1 MVEQAGIDSRRRGFF
16 WGPNEWIKQWVPL
29 IGLDGVGLLNSYDVW
44 CDRHEKSDT
53 RGFAFPTRLQEATF
67 YGISK
72 KDLVVLTS
80 ILEATGWLRI
90 IRKKRILGHGRGG
103 GGVTYTYKNFYEIL
117 DRDRTLTLDDVLA
130 VVRLADKDS
139 RVFKRIRHIFKP
151 EFAPIDDKDNPWLTL
166 LPQLRQHPL
175 WQKLAARERE
185 YSAKIRNR
193 FEEADQSPTSRRSS
207 SVTLGSDTPSNR
219 QSLPVTTGSNGSSN
233 QRSLPVTT
241 GKPMVPTVTANDRKH
256 DDVDDDD
263 GVGDEDVIRYFA
275 SLVGHATYE
284 PSERD
289 LSVLEA
295 LYADGYSTAEII
307 AGVERAVTAALTRNT
322 IPRRF
327 TYCTPAI
334 RDVPPKHPPS
344 DESPARPVPATERV
358 VTPAV
363 AEPPATSLLTP
374 TGQPVLA
381 VEQAATPAVAE
392 PPVARSRPSAAALN
406 PLHEIAQSLQQSA
419 WERGLDLD
427 QPTVRDLARL
437 AVDFEA
443 AATRQ
448 GSSGLVWTL
457 EALRRVDS
465 QVESPARYVRA
476 ILENWKQRGCD
487 APCAV
492 SSPCPELPQPE
503 QESPNPLP
511 VQPTT
516 CLELSEA
523 IAGLWKEALGHLQLE
538 MTQATFNTWLRNTRL
553 LELRRGDE
561 GTVWIVEAPS
571 RYAQEWL
578 QYRLL
583 PTIQR
588 TLARLIPGTVQV
600 QFVIPDER
608 R

>member
-193 FEEADQSPTSRRSS
+193 FEKADRSLTNRGAS
-207 SVTLGSDTPSNR
+207 SVTVGSDIPSNR
-219 QSLPVTTGSNGSSN
+219 RSLPVTTGSNGSSN

-241 GKPMVPTVTANDRKH
+241 GKPTVPTVTASDRKH

-263 GVGDEDVIRYFA
+263 GVEDEDVIRYFA

-476 ILENWKQRGCD
+476 ILENWKQHGCD

>member
-193 FEEADQSPTSRRSS
+193 FEKADRSLTNRGAS
-207 SVTLGSDTPSNR
+207 SVTVGSDIPSNR
-219 QSLPVTTGSNGSSN
+219 RSLPVTTGSNGSSN

-241 GKPMVPTVTANDRKH
+241 GKPTVPTVTASDRKH

-263 GVGDEDVIRYFA
+263 GVEDFKVDEEGDGTFALSYLKNIIKIRTIA
-275 SLVGHATYE
+275 DRVQLSLN
-284 PSERD
+284 P
-289 LSVLEA
+289 
-295 LYADGYSTAEII
+295 
-307 AGVERAVTAALTRNT
+307 NT
-322 IPRRF
+322 PIKARF
-327 TYCTPAI
+327 TILSNSSFTYFLAPRI
-334 RDVPPKHPPS
+334 EEEEEDY
-344 DESPARPVPATERV
+344 DE
-358 VTPAV
+358 
-363 AEPPATSLLTP
+363 
-374 TGQPVLA
+374 
-381 VEQAATPAVAE
+381 
-392 PPVARSRPSAAALN
+392 N
-406 PLHEIAQSLQQSA
+406 
-419 WERGLDLD
+419 
-427 QPTVRDLARL
+427 
-437 AVDFEA
+437 
-443 AATRQ
+443 
-448 GSSGLVWTL
+448 
-457 EALRRVDS
+457 
-465 QVESPARYVRA
+465 Y
-476 ILENWKQRGCD
+476 
-487 APCAV
+487 
-492 SSPCPELPQPE
+492 
-503 QESPNPLP
+503 
-511 VQPTT
+511 
-516 CLELSEA
+516 
-523 IAGLWKEALGHLQLE
+523 
-538 MTQATFNTWLRNTRL
+538 
-553 LELRRGDE
+553 
-561 GTVWIVEAPS
+561 
-571 RYAQEWL
+571 
-578 QYRLL
+578 
-583 PTIQR
+583 
-588 TLARLIPGTVQV
+588 
-600 QFVIPDER
+600 
-608 R
+608 